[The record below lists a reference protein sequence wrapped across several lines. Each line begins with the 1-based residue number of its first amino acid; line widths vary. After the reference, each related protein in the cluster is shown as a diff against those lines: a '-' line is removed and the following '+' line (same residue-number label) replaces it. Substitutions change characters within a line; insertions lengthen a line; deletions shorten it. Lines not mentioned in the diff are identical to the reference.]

1 MNSFVAMMTTLA
13 SLFLAGVA
21 AAAPA
26 GSAVPVVRHEE
37 PAPVRAAVR
46 PETFDDLA
54 RLCGA
59 LQPAERVRAKGD
71 AVERGEAEAAHE
83 TSRGAALKERYEA
96 RIAATKLPFAPYDGP
111 ERRLSLQEPV
121 QLPVADGTAR
131 LWPTEAR
138 DLAVEADAAT
148 ARRILDAQRRGA
160 LALEVAFALPDDATC
175 GTGARGKKFTIP
187 VEPVSWRWRDGDAV
201 LAHGGA
207 AAERP
212 LVTAAQGAVPRVD
225 VGDPI
230 SGSLDA
236 RQLVRAKGG
245 ELEACY
251 REALKR
257 DPAVDGVLV
266 AEIGGAR
273 TAISADSVGDEQL
286 SICVQKALAGSKR
299 PLIVFTPKSLLRAE
313 AATSPLSEF
322 TDRTFQLVLDDPAN
336 LAYLLEGYLQAGGG
350 AYSRVLSSIAQKTQ
364 QILVARNLQLTK
376 SLGQN
381 FLHDGI
387 HF

>member
-1 MNSFVAMMTTLA
+1 MTTTLA
-13 SLFLAGVA
+13 SLLLAGLA
-21 AAAPA
+21 TAAPA

-37 PAPVRAAVR
+37 AAPDRAAVR
-46 PETFDDLA
+46 LETADDLA

-59 LQPAERVRAKGD
+59 LEPAERVRAKGD
-71 AVERGEAEAAHE
+71 AVERGEAEARQE

-96 RIAATKLPFAPYDGP
+96 RIPAAKLAFAPYDGP
-111 ERRLSLQEPV
+111 ERRLALQEPV

-138 DLAVEADAAT
+138 DLGVEADAAT
-148 ARRILDAQRRGA
+148 ARRILQAQRRGA
-160 LALEVAFALPDDATC
+160 LALDVAFELPEDATC

-187 VEPVSWRWRDGDAV
+187 VEPVSWRWMDGDAV

-212 LVTAAQGAVPRVD
+212 LVTAAQGALPRVD

-230 SGSLDA
+230 SGPLDA
-236 RQLVRAKGG
+236 SKLVLAKGG

-257 DPAVDGVLV
+257 NPGVDGVLV

-273 TAISADSVGDEQL
+273 TAISADSVGDEQFAV
-286 SICVQKALAGSKR
+286 CVQRALA
-299 PLIVFTPKSLLRAE
+299 T
-313 AATSPLSEF
+313 
-322 TDRTFQLVLDDPAN
+322 
-336 LAYLLEGYLQAGGG
+336 
-350 AYSRVLSSIAQKTQ
+350 
-364 QILVARNLQLTK
+364 
-376 SLGQN
+376 LGQGTRAAVPIR
-381 FLHDGI
+381 FELAPPGEAGKPR
-387 HF
+387 